1 MSTLDYFEKRLIVVL
16 CSVLFLIF
24 IFPGQLIYNAHIQSS
39 FDKQCSDVFLRVDSI
54 AQGLDE
60 SKSNSEFISSAYDF
74 TSSILSN
81 SPQNFGCFRSG
92 LAQLDEDSL
101 LRVYGFQNNVL
112 YWESQI
118 KRGLSLERPV
128 FHSYPQRVGIK
139 VERICYGYSL
149 WKLESPHCV
158 VYVG

>member
-1 MSTLDYFEKRLIVVL
+1 MSKLDSNEKRLFAIS
-16 CSVLFLIF
+16 CSVIFLVF
-24 IFPGQLIYNAHIQSS
+24 VFPGQLIYNAHIRSS
-39 FDKQCSDVFLRVDSI
+39 FDKQCSDVYLRVDSI
-54 AQGLDE
+54 AQRMEE
-60 SKSNSEFISSAYDF
+60 SELNSEFLASAYDF
-74 TSSILSN
+74 TSSILDD
-81 SPQNFGCFRSG
+81 SPQNHGCFRSG

-118 KRGLSLERPV
+118 KRGLNLEPPEFR
-128 FHSYPQRVGIK
+128 SYPQGVSIK

-149 WKLESPHCV
+149 WKTESPHCV